1 MGYSIPI
8 PHNFLKL
15 EQMNYAII
23 AAGEGSRLYN
33 EGFKKPKPMVV
44 LNNET
49 LIERL
54 IRIFINN
61 NANNITIIINEQSPE
76 LKSLLEEKTIDIP
89 IKIICQ
95 STPSSLHSF
104 YEIIKE
110 TNPEELCLTTVDTI
124 FDEQRFEEYIKAFD
138 EDKNLDALMAVTD
151 YVDDEKPLWVSTN
164 LNNEI
169 TCFSSTPTNTSK
181 YISGGI
187 YCLRKKAIE
196 KVKYAIENNVQRMR
210 NYQQIL
216 VEQNCNLKAFPL
228 DKIIDIDHISD
239 IDKAKQLLE
248 ETKNILCI
256 SRNKSYSPNSS
267 EKDLNIFNLICE
279 NLKKQGFCVERRD
292 ENEFIGDIN
301 ELLRGINLEKAPL
314 FVLNMARN
322 PKVIEL
328 LEKWEN
334 KGSIIINS
342 PKGCKNCYRE
352 KMINLLNENGIP
364 MPQTIIID
372 TENSMQ
378 KIKSS
383 INKNETWIE
392 ENKFWIKRAD
402 FQTIQENDV
411 IRPKTFIEADSILKN
426 YLKRNIK
433 KAIISKHIDGSVVK
447 FYGVRNTSFF
457 HWLYPTQDKFNN
469 IINASITNHS
479 FDKKELQRIANS
491 AANCL
496 ELDIYSG
503 DAIIDSKNNIK
514 IIDFNDFPSFSS
526 CKDEAAEIIA
536 NHIEQ
541 KIKK

>member
-1 MGYSIPI
+1 MD
-8 PHNFLKL
+8 
-15 EQMNYAII
+15 YAII

-33 EGFKKPKPMVV
+33 EGFNKPKPMVV

-54 IRIFINN
+54 IRIFSNN
-61 NANNITIIINEQSPE
+61 NANKITIIINEQSPE
-76 LKSLLEEKTIDIP
+76 LKALLEEKNINIP
-89 IKIICQ
+89 IKIICK

-124 FDEQRFEEYIKAFD
+124 FNEKRFEEYIKAF
-138 EDKNLDALMAVTD
+138 EKDKSLDALMAVTD

-164 LNNEI
+164 ANNKI

-187 YCLRKKAIE
+187 YCLRNKAIE

-216 VEQNCNLKAFPL
+216 VEQNCNLKAFSL
-228 DKIIDIDHISD
+228 EKIIDIDHISD
-239 IDKAKQLLE
+239 IDKAKEFLKE
-248 ETKNILCI
+248 ENKILCI
-256 SRNKSYSPNSS
+256 SRNQSYSPNSS
-267 EKDLNIFNLICE
+267 EKDLNILNSICE
-279 NLKKQGFCVERRD
+279 NLKKQGFFVEKRD
-292 ENEFIGDIN
+292 ENEFIRD
-301 ELLRGINLEKAPL
+301 INLEKAPF
-314 FVLNMARN
+314 FVLSMVRN
-322 PKVIEL
+322 PQVIEL

-352 KMINLLNENGIP
+352 MMINILNENSIP
-364 MPQTIIID
+364 MPQTIIVD
-372 TENSMQ
+372 TERSIQ

-383 INKNETWIE
+383 INETWIE
-392 ENKFWIKRAD
+392 ENNFWIKRAD

-411 IRPKTFIEADSILKN
+411 IRPKTFIEANSILKN
-426 YLKRNIK
+426 YSKRNIK
-433 KAIISKHIDGSVVK
+433 KAIISKHIEGSVVK

-457 HWLYPTQDKFNN
+457 HWLYPTKDKFNN
-469 IINASITNHS
+469 IMNSS
-479 FDKKELQRIANS
+479 FNLPFNEKELREIANN

-503 DAIIDSKNNIK
+503 DAIIDNKNNIK

-526 CKDEAAEIIA
+526 CKVEAAEIIA
-536 NHIEQ
+536 NYIEE
-541 KIKK
+541 KINK

>member
-1 MGYSIPI
+1 
-8 PHNFLKL
+8 
-15 EQMNYAII
+15 MNYAII

-76 LKSLLEEKTIDIP
+76 LKALLEEKNINIP
-89 IKIICQ
+89 IKIICK

-124 FDEQRFEEYIKAFD
+124 FNEKRFEEYIKAF
-138 EDKNLDALMAVTD
+138 EKDKSLDALMAVTD

-164 LNNEI
+164 ANNKI

-187 YCLRKKAIE
+187 YCLRNKAIE

-216 VEQNCNLKAFPL
+216 VEQNCNLKAFSL
-228 DKIIDIDHISD
+228 EKIIDIDHISD
-239 IDKAKQLLE
+239 IDKAKEFLKE
-248 ETKNILCI
+248 ENKILCI
-256 SRNKSYSPNSS
+256 SRNQSYSPNSS
-267 EKDLNIFNLICE
+267 EKDLNILNSICE
-279 NLKKQGFCVERRD
+279 NLKKQGFFVEKRD
-292 ENEFIGDIN
+292 ENEFIRD
-301 ELLRGINLEKAPL
+301 INLEKAPF
-314 FVLNMARN
+314 FVLSMVRN
-322 PKVIEL
+322 PQVIEL

-352 KMINLLNENGIP
+352 MMINILNENSIP
-364 MPQTIIID
+364 MPQTIIVD
-372 TENSMQ
+372 TERSIQ

-383 INKNETWIE
+383 INETWIE
-392 ENKFWIKRAD
+392 ENNFWIKRAD

-411 IRPKTFIEADSILKN
+411 IRPKTFIEANSILKN
-426 YLKRNIK
+426 YSKRNIK
-433 KAIISKHIDGSVVK
+433 KAIISKHIEGSVVK

-457 HWLYPTQDKFNN
+457 HWLYPTKDKFNN
-469 IINASITNHS
+469 IMNSS
-479 FDKKELQRIANS
+479 FNLPFNEKELREIANN

-503 DAIIDSKNNIK
+503 DAIIDNKNNIK

-526 CKDEAAEIIA
+526 CKVEAAEIIA
-536 NHIEQ
+536 NYIEE
-541 KIKK
+541 KINK

>member
-1 MGYSIPI
+1 MD
-8 PHNFLKL
+8 
-15 EQMNYAII
+15 YAII

-33 EGFKKPKPMVV
+33 EGFKKPKPMVS

-54 IRIFINN
+54 IRIFKNN
-61 NANNITIIINEQSPE
+61 NANRITIIINEQSPE
-76 LKSLLEEKTIDIP
+76 LKTLLEEKNRNIP
-89 IKIICQ
+89 IKIICK

-110 TNPEELCLTTVDTI
+110 IQPTELCLTTVDTI
-124 FDEQRFEEYIKAFD
+124 FNEKRFEEYIKAFD
-138 EDKNLDALMAVTD
+138 DDKNLDALMAVTD
-151 YVDDEKPLWVSTN
+151 WVDDEKPLWVSTN

-169 TCFSSTPTNTSK
+169 TCFSSTPTDYSK

-187 YCLRKKAIE
+187 YCLRNKAIE
-196 KVKYAIENNVQRMR
+196 KVKYAIEKNVQRMR

-216 VEQNCNLKAFPL
+216 VEQKCNLKAFPL

-239 IDKAKQLLE
+239 INKAKQFLQ

-256 SRNKSYSPNSS
+256 SRNQSYSPNSS
-267 EKDLNIFNLICE
+267 IKDINIFNSICYNLLKKGFNIIKIDENELLKEE
-279 NLKKQGFCVERRD
+279 NLKEV
-292 ENEFIGDIN
+292 
-301 ELLRGINLEKAPL
+301 PL
-314 FVLNMARN
+314 FVLSMVRN
-322 PKVIEL
+322 PNIIDL
-328 LEKWEN
+328 LQKWEN
-334 KGSIIINS
+334 KGSTIINS

-352 KMINLLNENGIP
+352 MMIRLLNENGIP

-372 TENSMQ
+372 TENSLQ
-378 KIKSS
+378 EIKSS

-392 ENKFWIKRAD
+392 ENKFWIKRGD
-402 FQTIQENDV
+402 FQTIEQNDV

-426 YLKRNIK
+426 YLERNIK
-433 KAIISKHIDGSVVK
+433 KAIISKHIDGGVVK

-457 HWLYPTQDKFNN
+457 YWLYPTIDKFNN
-469 IINASITNHS
+469 IINASIPNHS
-479 FDKKELQRIANS
+479 FDEKELREIANNAS
-491 AANCL
+491 NCL

-503 DAIIDSKNNIK
+503 DAIIDNKNNIK

-541 KIKK
+541 KINK